1 MAQPY
6 DHKETKG
13 SLWPNDKAKEEPDKQ
28 HPSMKG
34 SFKWQ
39 GELLEIAA
47 WTNNSKNGTRYLGLE
62 VGYPQQPEQQQ
73 PQPQPQ
79 QQQQPDDLPF

>member
-1 MAQPY
+1 MAEKFE
-6 DHKETKG
+6 HKETKG
-13 SLWPNDKAKEEPDKQ
+13 SLWPHDKAKEEPDKG

-39 GELLEIAA
+39 GETLAISA

-62 VGYPQQPEQQQ
+62 VGYPFVEQ
-73 PQPQPQ
+73 QPQ
-79 QQQQPDDLPF
+79 QQQPLDDDLPF

>member
-1 MAQPY
+1 MQPY

-13 SLWPNDKAKEEPDKQ
+13 SLWPNDKAKEEPEKG

-39 GELLEIAA
+39 GELVEIAA
-47 WTNNSKNGTRYLGLE
+47 SLSVKYSFPLK
-62 VGYPQQPEQQQ
+62 
-73 PQPQPQ
+73 
-79 QQQQPDDLPF
+79 

>member
-1 MAQPY
+1 MAQTY

-13 SLWPNDKAKEEPDKQ
+13 SLWPNDKVKEEPDKG

-47 WTNNSKNGTRYLGLE
+47 WTNTSKNGKRYLGLS
-62 VGYPQQPEQQQ
+62 VGYPKEQ
-73 PQPQPQ
+73 QPQ
-79 QQQQPDDLPF
+79 QQQQQQQPLDDDLPF